1 MPTAACT
8 LEVSRHTLPHCTLLL
23 PSLKSLASPASVVF
37 ILKVIYGNCKIQL
50 QSKMRA
56 MISLRIQLT
65 ASGRFEKGKP
75 LIEKLVLNE
84 ARSLRTVL
92 WAVTAKCPGALV
104 DDMSSITQVWLRSS
118 MCARKPLNRTG
129 DGCESQ
135 GQGRKPPV
143 PPRRLRWKLPES
155 DYLEGLSSLYISS
168 NWNHKRCINSLVNIR
183 KVTHMQGT

>member
-8 LEVSRHTLPHCTLLL
+8 LEVSRHSLPHCTLLL

-75 LIEKLVLNE
+75 LKEKLVLNE

-104 DDMSSITQVWLRSS
+104 DDMSSSYTGVTAKQHVCTQALEQDRRWLWKSRPGKESTS
-118 MCARKPLNRTG
+118 PSEKTPLKTI
-129 DGCESQ
+129 
-135 GQGRKPPV
+135 
-143 PPRRLRWKLPES
+143 WKL
-155 DYLEGLSSLYISS
+155 LSWGFEFPL
-168 NWNHKRCINSLVNIR
+168 HKRKLKS
-183 KVTHMQGT
+183 